1 MGHEFPRPGH
11 ASCLMQPSCKLPVHM
26 AKIYFSGAITG
37 GRGDVPL
44 YRRIVETLESA
55 GHRVLAGVVTA
66 MDITAAGEAIDNVAI
81 FQRDLEWIREV
92 AESGGILVAE
102 VSQPSTGVGYEIATA
117 RYRYGIPV
125 ICLYRPAY
133 TKRCTAMVSGD
144 AAIETIQYEDAGVD
158 SMLARLI
165 RAIDAGDTSRQPA
178 LRE

>member
-1 MGHEFPRPGH
+1 
-11 ASCLMQPSCKLPVHM
+11 M
-26 AKIYFSGAITG
+26 AKIYFSGSITG

-165 RAIDAGDTSRQPA
+165 RAIDGADTSRQTA

>member
-1 MGHEFPRPGH
+1 
-11 ASCLMQPSCKLPVHM
+11 M
-26 AKIYFSGAITG
+26 AKIYFSGSITG

-92 AESGGILVAE
+92 AESGGILVAD
-102 VSQPSTGVGYEIATA
+102 VSQPSTGVGYEIAAA

-133 TKRCTAMVSGD
+133 TKRCTAMISGD

-165 RAIDAGDTSRQPA
+165 RAIDAADTSRQPA

>member
-1 MGHEFPRPGH
+1 M
-11 ASCLMQPSCKLPVHM
+11 ASCLVRPSCTLPVHM
-26 AKIYFSGAITG
+26 AKIYFSGSITG

-102 VSQPSTGVGYEIATA
+102 VSQPSTGAGYEIATA

-133 TKRCTAMVSGD
+133 TKRCTAMISGD
-144 AAIETIQYEDAGVD
+144 TGIDIIHYEDAGVD

-165 RAIDAGDTSRQPA
+165 RAIDAADTSRQPA